1 MGELTIHR
9 RLCERQPTGS
19 RLCGYY
25 AAAAAISICH
35 DEEPTGAV
43 DNAAWLVEAVDTQL
57 QPSSL
62 ATSTPPPMFNQGFP
76 PGLPV
81 HGQGLLPLPGQG
93 IPPQRFPHRQGF
105 QGMPLGMPVPGQ
117 DLLLARAG
125 NPTTAFP
132 TSPGISRNASGNA
145 CTQSGPAAVAR
156 AGNPTTAFPTNGEP
170 TNQQAT
176 LCAMWTS
183 SRRFDLFFET
193 RTKR

>member
-1 MGELTIHR
+1 MTIHR

-117 DLLLARAG
+117 GLLPLPGQGIPPQRFPPMVNQPINRQRRAPCG
-125 NPTTAFP
+125 LLVEGSICFLKRGLNAKHTTLKLLTVP
-132 TSPGISRNASGNA
+132 LGYG
-145 CTQSGPAAVAR
+145 
-156 AGNPTTAFPTNGEP
+156 
-170 TNQQAT
+170 
-176 LCAMWTS
+176 
-183 SRRFDLFFET
+183 D
-193 RTKR
+193 